1 MIYFSYPMLL
11 WLFLPKSYLKILY
24 YKILPFCSRYE
35 KRMSKGHVNN
45 LKSFLK
51 SSTKKLTFVN
61 FVCKLL
67 WLWYNHSYPLPFYSI
82 FYPVSIWHSTKC
94 IMINSYTNEKW
105 LYNFNLAKLIL
116 QIKANDEGEIDEHK
130 EKDSNF
136 I

>member
-1 MIYFSYPMLL
+1 MIYF
-11 WLFLPKSYLKILY
+11 FLSHVANTLNNSSDLKTLNL
-24 YKILPFCSRYE
+24 KILPFCSRYE

-82 FYPVSIWHSTKC
+82 FYPVSI
-94 IMINSYTNEKW
+94 
-105 LYNFNLAKLIL
+105 
-116 QIKANDEGEIDEHK
+116 
-130 EKDSNF
+130 
-136 I
+136 

>member
-1 MIYFSYPMLL
+1 MFIFTEIHKYNNS
-11 WLFLPKSYLKILY
+11 SDLKTLNL
-24 YKILPFCSRYE
+24 KILPFYLCYE

-82 FYPVSIWHSTKC
+82 FYPV
-94 IMINSYTNEKW
+94 
-105 LYNFNLAKLIL
+105 
-116 QIKANDEGEIDEHK
+116 
-130 EKDSNF
+130 F